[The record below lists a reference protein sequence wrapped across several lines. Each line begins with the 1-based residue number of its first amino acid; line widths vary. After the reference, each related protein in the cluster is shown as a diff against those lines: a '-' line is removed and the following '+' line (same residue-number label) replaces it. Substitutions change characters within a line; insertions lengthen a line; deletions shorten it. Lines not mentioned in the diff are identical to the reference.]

1 MATEPRQGFGPTDI
15 ISNLSSD
22 FVALI
27 ALLEEQIKN
36 LDARPVTDG
45 EALSHLQRALK
56 AARRGV
62 QQLSR
67 LNE

>member
-15 ISNLSSD
+15 ISDLSSD

-27 ALLEEQIKN
+27 ALLEQQIEN
-36 LDARPVTDG
+36 LDARPVPDG